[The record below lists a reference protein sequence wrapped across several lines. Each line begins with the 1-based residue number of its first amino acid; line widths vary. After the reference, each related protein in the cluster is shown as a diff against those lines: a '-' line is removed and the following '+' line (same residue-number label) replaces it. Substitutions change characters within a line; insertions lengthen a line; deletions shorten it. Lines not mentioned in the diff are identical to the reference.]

1 MTEKFFMALR
11 KNAILFSSSFRLDHH
26 VPEMRHMHGRKL
38 WFDISEIGNDVSLM
52 MAELR
57 LYQNSL
63 FSKYDEEK
71 QVTVRL
77 YKADIRNE

>member
-1 MTEKFFMALR
+1 
-11 KNAILFSSSFRLDHH
+11 
-26 VPEMRHMHGRKL
+26 MHGRKL
-38 WFDISEIGNDVSLM
+38 WFDISEISNEVSLM
-52 MAELR
+52 MAELK